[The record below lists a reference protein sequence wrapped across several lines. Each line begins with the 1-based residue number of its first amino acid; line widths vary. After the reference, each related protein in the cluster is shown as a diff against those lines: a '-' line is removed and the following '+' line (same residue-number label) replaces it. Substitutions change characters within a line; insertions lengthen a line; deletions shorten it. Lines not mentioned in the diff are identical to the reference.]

1 MNSNQKIDFNGKHYV
16 DTLPKSLKIKRLIW
30 TITCLLFFR
39 STPRWALNSWRVLLL
54 KLFGA
59 EIEKGAV
66 VLPSCKV
73 WAPWNLILGEY
84 STLGEDVDCYNVDKI
99 TIGKRV
105 TISQRSFLC
114 SASHDISSVRLPLI
128 HKPIIIEDFAW
139 VCAECFIYQGCT
151 VKEGSVIA
159 ARSVLLKDSDK
170 WSVYAGYPAKKIK
183 DRVIKEDH

>member
-1 MNSNQKIDFNGKHYV
+1 MSISNVEFTGKHYV

-30 TITCLLFFR
+30 TIVWLFFFR
-39 STPRWALNSWRVLLL
+39 TTPRWALNSWRVSLL

-59 EIEKGAV
+59 KIEKGGV

-73 WAPWNLILGEY
+73 WAPWNLALGEY

-99 TIGKRV
+99 IIGKRV

-114 SASHDISSVRLPLI
+114 SASHDISSLRLPLV
-128 HKPIIIEDFAW
+128 HKPIVIEDFAW

-151 VKEGSVIA
+151 VKEGAVVA
-159 ARSVLLKDSDK
+159 ARSVLIKDTSS
-170 WSVYAGYPAKKIK
+170 WSVYAGHPAKRISQRKI
-183 DRVIKEDH
+183 REDV